1 MTSAMYSLPTRCAW
15 INSTAS
21 TKPIP
26 GSAMD
31 FTAAPPG
38 EATPGNGTPAV
49 NWVAYGWPAG
59 RLSAV

>member
-1 MTSAMYSLPTRCAW
+1 VRLDQLDSLDETDPRLSHGFHRRTAW
-15 INSTAS
+15 
-21 TKPIP
+21 
-26 GSAMD
+26 
-31 FTAAPPG
+31 